1 MQRRLAPS
9 RRSARCLVVLL
20 GLGMALGASAEDPVV
35 PGYFLGFVSP
45 SGVSGGPT
53 LRGLRGEMYELVDP
67 LLPDLEATRIGTFA
81 RGSVGAAD
89 LRTNPHTLSFTASDG
104 TLIGTAKGVREPHR
118 VDPISGRP
126 LELGAPAGASCDTGA
141 EPDCLVA
148 GHVHAANRAA
158 FDAVCATTRGWIRL
172 GLDRCVLDIF
182 TSTRAILF
190 TASSTQVLTTL
201 LAGSPTGV
209 SLTGNTAFLGA
220 SAGFQLTPLVAFS
233 IDVGDGVPSGFFSG
247 FAGNPALTFAL
258 APFAANH
265 NHGQTLDQTLSPEQR
280 AHLGCGPF
288 YGTPCDGGVVGNQF
302 AVVLGGIDLLH
313 ADAGALLQSFAPI
326 GDEVFRTDDA
336 MVAQPGTLGGPTPAC
351 DRDAPGGGSV
361 LLPGC
366 RGPSDPGYTAG
377 DGPDPAAVSIGFP
390 AGASG
395 VPPLP
400 SQFLGPLAFAQ
411 GHPFTGQAW
420 RSELAAFSWNLQML
434 LAAFSVAPAGAD
446 ARHSFDPLQAFRTDG
461 CSYVKPQLC
470 VAVRA
475 VLLSAV
481 DVLAGDP
488 KGQPSR
494 RWVWE
499 HGAQYAVESATGRF
513 AAFAGGSVF
522 AFGPTAPNPPTL
534 AAIDDLFTTAPATS
548 DADGDGVGNAS
559 DRCPATADPLQEDT
573 DGDGAGDACDDCT
586 AAANPDQRDTDG
598 DGIGNLCDPDLD
610 QNGVVNAADLARL
623 KSVFFKNDP
632 DADFDGN
639 GVVNAADLARL
650 KQRFFQTPG
659 PSALTP

>member
-1 MQRRLAPS
+1 
-9 RRSARCLVVLL
+9 VLL
-20 GLGMALGASAEDPVV
+20 GFGIALAATAEDPVA

-45 SGVSGGPT
+45 SGVSGGT
-53 LRGLRGEMYELVDP
+53 ALRALRGEMFELVDP

-81 RGSVGAAD
+81 RGSIGAAD
-89 LRTNPHTLSFTASDG
+89 LRTSPHTLSFTASDG

-126 LELGAPAGASCDTGA
+126 LEPGAPAGASCATGA

-158 FDAVCATTRGWIRL
+158 FDAVCATTRGSIGL
-172 GLDRCVLDIF
+172 GRDRCVLDIF

-190 TASSTQVLTTL
+190 TASSTQVLTTIL
-201 LAGSPTGV
+201 SGSPTGV
-209 SLTGNTAFLGA
+209 SLTGNPAFLGA
-220 SAGFQLTPLVAFS
+220 SAGFQLTPLVALS
-233 IDVGDGVPSGFFSG
+233 IDVGDGVPSGFFAG
-247 FAGNPALTFAL
+247 FAGV
-258 APFAANH
+258 PFAPNH
-265 NHGQTLDQTLSPEQR
+265 NLAQTLDETLSPEQR

-326 GDEVFRTDDA
+326 GDEAFRTDDA

-366 RGPSDPGYTAG
+366 RGPSDPGYSTE
-377 DGPDPAAVSIGFP
+377 DGPDPAVVSIGFP

-395 VPPLP
+395 VPSLP
-400 SQFLGPLAFAQ
+400 SQFLGPAAFTQ
-411 GHPFTGQAW
+411 GHPFTGQTW

-434 LAAFSVAPAGAD
+434 LVAFSVAPAGAD
-446 ARHSFDPLQAFRTDG
+446 ARSYFDPQQAFRTDG

-488 KGQPSR
+488 KGRPSR

-499 HGAQYAVESATGRF
+499 HGAQYAVEAATGRF

-534 AAIDDLFTTAPATS
+534 AAIDDLFTTPPTTS
-548 DADGDGVGNAS
+548 DADGDGVDNAS
-559 DRCPATADPLQEDT
+559 DSCPATADPLQEDA
-573 DGDGAGDACDDCT
+573 DGDGVGTACDDCM
-586 AAANPDQRDTDG
+586 AVANSDQRDTDG

-610 QNGVVNAADLARL
+610 QNGVVNASDLARL
-623 KSVFFKNDP
+623 KSVFFRSNP
-632 DADFDGN
+632 DADLDGN

-659 PSALTP
+659 PSALAP